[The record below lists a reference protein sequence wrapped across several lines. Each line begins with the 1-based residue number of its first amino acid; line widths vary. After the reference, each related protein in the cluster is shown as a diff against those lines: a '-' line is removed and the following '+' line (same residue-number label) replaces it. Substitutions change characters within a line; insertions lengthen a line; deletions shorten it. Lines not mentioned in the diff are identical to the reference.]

1 MSKETEFDTSVFY
14 LKSFKCPVCGAEFK
28 RTQLKKNATRALKRE
43 EDLRASYSGVN
54 PSHYGVILCESC
66 GYAAMVSDFDALG
79 EPAKKAVREQ
89 ISSRWKERSYPYEL
103 ELKDIIELHM
113 IALLNYEIQKRKP
126 SDLAKIAQRL
136 SWFYRELGDEARSQ
150 KFEQQC
156 LNLFKKA
163 YIEENLDL
171 NTDFRT
177 TVYYLIGYYS
187 YKNEDYREAAK
198 MLREAIISNR
208 HGRNMFVE
216 RLAQDRLEEVKS
228 AYREAKNE
236 GEEGEGNA

>member
-1 MSKETEFDTSVFY
+1 MAKETEFDSTVFY
-14 LKSFKCPVCGAEFK
+14 LKSFNCPVCGASFK

-43 EDLRASYSGVN
+43 EDLSATYSGVN
-54 PSHYGVILCESC
+54 PSHYGVVLCENC
-66 GYAAMVSDFDALG
+66 GYAAMVSDFDNLG
-79 EPAKKAVREQ
+79 EQAKKAVKEK
-89 ISSRWKERSYPYEL
+89 ISEKWQPRSYPYEL
-103 ELKDIIELHM
+103 GLKEIIELHM
-113 IALLNYEIQKRKP
+113 IALFNYEVQKRKP

-136 SWFYRELGDEARSQ
+136 SWFYRDLGDEEKSL
-150 KFEQQC
+150 KFEKDC

-208 HGRNMFVE
+208 YGRNMFVE
-216 RLAQDRLEEVKS
+216 RLAQDRLEDVKK
-228 AYREAKNE
+228 AYKAIKDET
-236 GEEGEGNA
+236 GEEENE